1 MKSATIKE
9 LRTRVSEAI
18 DTLGSTEASAVAVLK
33 AKGIWGK
40 ARLPRECPLA
50 VYFNNMTA
58 STVRVDTHKVTVPL
72 TMWWRR
78 QLSVRLPSHLR
89 HLIFRVDRGEYPELL
104 EILKEA

>member
-1 MKSATIKE
+1 MKPTTKM
-9 LRTRVSEAI
+9 LRTRVIEAI
-18 DTLGSTEASAVAVLK
+18 DTLGPTEASAVMLLK
-33 AKGIWGK
+33 TKGIRGK

-50 VYFNNMTA
+50 LYFNNMTA

-89 HLIFRVDRGEYPELL
+89 QLISHIDRGKYPELL
-104 EILKEA
+104 EFP